1 MSDLN
6 QWSTF
11 SYFLLYQLIV
21 IWRFIL
27 LRGVLWDRWILNLS
41 LIKLCDLE
49 VMYGVNIVLS
59 PFLFDSQSNF
69 VKGNS
74 NPALHPRLWIS
85 HLSLLQFSNSQWSLE
100 NTKHRTQ
107 IFSNA
112 MSRYTRYWKP
122 LSVDFDHNTALNNNK
137 HPHPIMQP
145 LQSQLLYKNCRFK
158 IHTII
163 LKTTHRN
170 SCLQLFMNNRE
181 LTEIHPPHPAQ
192 KILSKNSTAKT
203 S

>member
-27 LRGVLWDRWILNLS
+27 LRGVFWDRWILNLS

-74 NPALHPRLWIS
+74 NRALHPASKFPIYCCWNFLIHSRALKTQNTVSKYFQMQCHVTLVIESHYQSTLTTTPHSIITSIHTRLCNPCNLNYSTKIAGSKSTLSSWKRLIATAVCNFLWI
-85 HLSLLQFSNSQWSLE
+85 
-100 NTKHRTQ
+100 
-107 IFSNA
+107 
-112 MSRYTRYWKP
+112 
-122 LSVDFDHNTALNNNK
+122 
-137 HPHPIMQP
+137 
-145 LQSQLLYKNCRFK
+145 
-158 IHTII
+158 
-163 LKTTHRN
+163 
-170 SCLQLFMNNRE
+170 
-181 LTEIHPPHPAQ
+181 TE
-192 KILSKNSTAKT
+192 S
-203 S
+203 